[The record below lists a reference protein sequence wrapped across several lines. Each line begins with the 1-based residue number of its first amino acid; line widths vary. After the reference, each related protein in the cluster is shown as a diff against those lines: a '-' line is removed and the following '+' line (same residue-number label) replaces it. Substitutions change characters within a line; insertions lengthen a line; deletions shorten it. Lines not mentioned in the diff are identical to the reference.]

1 MKPLRVY
8 LDTSAVGGCEDE
20 EFREPS
26 LALFSQAAEG
36 RIRLIVSDLLLDE
49 LAGAPEQVRQRLE
62 TMDGSRVITVATTTE
77 AETLAACYLTARGV
91 GPASANDALH
101 VALATVAGAD
111 VVASWNFK
119 HIVHLDKVRGFNAVN
134 LVEGYPPID
143 IRSPLEL
150 I

>member
-1 MKPLRVY
+1 MKPMRIY
-8 LDTSAVGGCEDE
+8 LDTSAVGGCEDV
-20 EFREPS
+20 EFMAPS
-26 LALFSQAAEG
+26 RALFALAAAG
-36 RIRLIVSDLLLDE
+36 AVRLVVSDLLVAE
-49 LAGAPEQVRQRLE
+49 LADAPEPVRRHLEMTDPASVIKVVTSEEAVVLCQRY
-62 TMDGSRVITVATTTE
+62 
-77 AETLAACYLTARGV
+77 LAAKVV

-101 VALATVAGAD
+101 VAIATVAGAE

>member
-1 MKPLRVY
+1 MRALRVY

-26 LALFSQAAEG
+26 LALLAQAAEG
-36 RIRLIVSDLLLDE
+36 RIRLMVSDLLLSE
-49 LAGAPEQVRQRLE
+49 LAGAPQQVRSHLE
-62 TMDGSRVITVATTTE
+62 TLDRSQVIAVEVNTE
-77 AETLAACYLTARGV
+77 AVALSERYLAAGVV

-101 VALATVAGAD
+101 VALATVAGAN

-134 LVEGYPPID
+134 LLEGYPLID

>member
-1 MKPLRVY
+1 MRPLRVY
-8 LDTSAVGGCEDE
+8 LDTSAVGGCEDV
-20 EFREPS
+20 EFMEPS
-26 LALFSQAAEG
+26 RALLAMAESG
-36 RIRLIVSDLLLDE
+36 VLVLLVSDLLASE
-49 LAGAPEQVRQRLE
+49 LAGAPEAVRQHLRGIHPAHVRQVV
-62 TMDGSRVITVATTTE
+62 TGDE
-77 AETLAACYLTARGV
+77 AVSLANRYLAAGVV

>member
-1 MKPLRVY
+1 MRPLRVY
-8 LDTSAVGGCEDE
+8 LDTSVVGGCEDV
-20 EFREPS
+20 EFREAS
-26 LALFSQAAEG
+26 RALIVMAETG
-36 RIRLIVSDLLLDE
+36 ALVLLVSDLLASE
-49 LAGAPEQVRQRLE
+49 LAGAPEAVRQHLRE
-62 TMDGSRVITVATTTE
+62 IRPAHVRQVVTGDEAVILANRY
-77 AETLAACYLTARGV
+77 LAAGVV

-119 HIVHLDKVRGFNAVN
+119 HIVHVDKVRGFNAVN

>member
-1 MKPLRVY
+1 MKPLHVY
-8 LDTSAVGGCEDE
+8 LDTSAVGGCEDD
-20 EFREPS
+20 EFREAS
-26 LALFSQAAEG
+26 LALLAKASTG
-36 RIRLIVSDLLLDE
+36 RIRLMVSDLLLSE
-49 LAGAPEQVRQRLE
+49 LAGAPEAVRMRLE
-62 TMDGSRVITVATTTE
+62 QIDGSRVISVVTDEE
-77 AETLAACYLTARGV
+77 AEELARRYLAANVV

-134 LVEGYPPID
+134 MAEGYPLID
-143 IRSPLEL
+143 IRSPREL

>member
-1 MKPLRVY
+1 MKPLRIY
-8 LDTSAVGGCEDE
+8 LDTSAVGGCEDV

-26 LALFSQAAEG
+26 LALFARAAEG
-36 RIRLIVSDLLLDE
+36 LVRLVVSDLLLGE
-49 LAGAPEQVRQRLE
+49 LAGAPEQVRQHLE
-62 TMDGSRVITVATTTE
+62 TLDRSRVIAVAVTAE
-77 AETLAACYLTARGV
+77 AEALAACYLAAGVV